1 MSRDRKSFTEQ
12 EIQMLEK
19 NPNVLRVMGKNI
31 SYSPLFK
38 VAAVQA
44 YREGQTPMEI
54 FLQAGFYIEM
64 IGRDMPKKC
73 LHRWRKVYATFG
85 EAGLIEERKGKSST
99 SRKSEG
105 DLNISVLINIFFTS
119 PSLIHKL
126 NFCPFFTIKNTP
138 LRFHRINQGL
148 NPMSILRGAL
158 LADDCGLGAYSYLP
172 VYLFCACFV
181 R

>member
-54 FLQAGFYIEM
+54 FLQA
-64 IGRDMPKKC
+64 
-73 LHRWRKVYATFG
+73 V
-85 EAGLIEERKGKSST
+85 
-99 SRKSEG
+99 
-105 DLNISVLINIFFTS
+105 FT
-119 PSLIHKL
+119 
-126 NFCPFFTIKNTP
+126 
-138 LRFHRINQGL
+138 
-148 NPMSILRGAL
+148 
-158 LADDCGLGAYSYLP
+158 
-172 VYLFCACFV
+172 
-181 R
+181 